1 MMILADKIVMLRKK
15 NGWSQEELAEKMNV
29 SRQSVSKWESGNSI
43 PDLNKILLLGQIFD
57 VSTDFLLK
65 DELEA
70 EPEMYNQEES
80 RNQQG
85 EYVKR
90 VSLEEVRKYLS
101 RVTDYIKMIRLGV
114 AMCILS
120 PIALMVLDDGAR
132 AGVISLPENAAGGIG
147 ICVLLLL
154 VSGAVALFIMG
165 SMKMEEFEYL
175 EREII
180 ELEYG
185 VAGILTEEKR
195 EKELRSRM
203 YIVIGVILCI
213 LSPVFLIIADSMNA
227 SEMTETLMTA
237 LMFGM
242 VSGAVVLFITAAM
255 TQGAYDRLMQA
266 GDYTKKKKRENKKA
280 EKVQKIYWPSVT
292 TVYLLCSFISGR
304 WDISW
309 IIWPLAAVGSSVVTA
324 VINWNEK

>member
-1 MMILADKIVMLRKK
+1 MILADKIVMLRKK

-237 LMFGM
+237 LMF
-242 VSGAVVLFITAAM
+242 
-255 TQGAYDRLMQA
+255 
-266 GDYTKKKKRENKKA
+266 
-280 EKVQKIYWPSVT
+280 
-292 TVYLLCSFISGR
+292 YLLQR
-304 WDISW
+304 
-309 IIWPLAAVGSSVVTA
+309 L
-324 VINWNEK
+324 

>member
-1 MMILADKIVMLRKK
+1 M
-15 NGWSQEELAEKMNV
+15 
-29 SRQSVSKWESGNSI
+29 
-43 PDLNKILLLGQIFD
+43 
-57 VSTDFLLK
+57 
-65 DELEA
+65 
-70 EPEMYNQEES
+70 
-80 RNQQG
+80 
-85 EYVKR
+85 
-90 VSLEEVRKYLS
+90 
-101 RVTDYIKMIRLGV
+101 
-114 AMCILS
+114 
-120 PIALMVLDDGAR
+120 
-132 AGVISLPENAAGGIG
+132 
-147 ICVLLLL
+147 LLLL

>member
-1 MMILADKIVMLRKK
+1 MILADKIVMLRKK

-132 AGVISLPENAAGGIG
+132 AGVISLPENVAGGIG

-195 EKELRSRM
+195 EKELRFRM

-280 EKVQKIYWPSVT
+280 EKVQRIYWLSVT

>member
-1 MMILADKIVMLRKK
+1 
-15 NGWSQEELAEKMNV
+15 MNV

-132 AGVISLPENAAGGIG
+132 AGVISLPENAAGESG

-165 SMKMEEFEYL
+165 SMKME
-175 EREII
+175 
-180 ELEYG
+180 
-185 VAGILTEEKR
+185 
-195 EKELRSRM
+195 
-203 YIVIGVILCI
+203 
-213 LSPVFLIIADSMNA
+213 
-227 SEMTETLMTA
+227 
-237 LMFGM
+237 
-242 VSGAVVLFITAAM
+242 
-255 TQGAYDRLMQA
+255 
-266 GDYTKKKKRENKKA
+266 
-280 EKVQKIYWPSVT
+280 
-292 TVYLLCSFISGR
+292 
-304 WDISW
+304 
-309 IIWPLAAVGSSVVTA
+309 
-324 VINWNEK
+324 